1 MSRVASCLLL
11 PFWVAAGVSIWPAP
25 AQGAQA
31 SAPAPLPTKYRAV
44 AVLPLEFYDIDEEV
58 VQGIER
64 AILNE
69 IDEIPGLQ
77 AISPEDVRSDLRKY
91 DLEIGN
97 CERATACLASA
108 GRYGRAHL
116 VLEIRLSG
124 LGGAQNIAVRLIDTQ
139 TRSEVS
145 RLAEPLEDVEARPQQ
160 LHRMAVQLFR
170 PDDYV
175 GSLTVVCHTPGA
187 EVYLDDFLLGTT
199 PLPIRDRIRAGLH
212 VLRLSKPGYSDINR
226 FVDVI
231 YNRSSTMVADF
242 GGTDVSVAIVKKIS
256 DTGFGELWVVT
267 SEAGLQIRVDGEPV
281 GMTPLQKAISQ
292 VPAGQRRLSFRRA
305 GHPAAVTDI
314 KVVPGQR
321 LDLRYE
327 ATEHG
332 GHVTHLG
339 YQPIGAPLPTLD
351 SARGITGVPMGT
363 DVTRTW
369 PTWRF
374 YAGAGSAVIGLAAL
388 TAAVF
393 YAHDVSLFSNEAAQ
407 IEQELQNDTFSAA
420 DYERLRQRLAQLNS
434 NGPSAQDMETLML
447 GIGIAATGVSAGL
460 IVWDVTREP
469 AQSQE
474 GPTLA
479 LSPWWTGDGAGFVM
493 RSHF

>member
-11 PFWVAAGVSIWPAP
+11 PIWVAAGLPLWPAI
-25 AQGAQA
+25 AQGAPA

-44 AVLPLEFYDIDEEV
+44 AVLPLDFYDIDEEV
-58 VQGIER
+58 VQAIEQ

-69 IDEIPGLQ
+69 IDEMPGLQ
-77 AISPEDVRSDLRKY
+77 AISPEDLRSDLRKY
-91 DLEIGN
+91 NLEIGN
-97 CERATACLASA
+97 CERSTPCLASA

-124 LGGAQNIAVRLIDTQ
+124 LGGTQNIAVRLIDTQ

-145 RLAEPLEDVEARPQQ
+145 RLAEPLEEDVEARPQQ

-175 GSLTVVCHTPGA
+175 GSLTVMCHTPGA

-199 PLPIRDRIRAGLH
+199 PLPTRVRIRAGLH

-267 SEAGLQIRVDGEPV
+267 PESGLEMRVDGEPV
-281 GMTPLQKAISQ
+281 GTTPLQKAIAQ
-292 VPAGQRRLSFRRA
+292 VPAGQRRLSFRQA
-305 GHPAAVTDI
+305 GHPATVTDI
-314 KVVPGQR
+314 HVKAGQR

-327 ATEHG
+327 ATDHG
-332 GHVTHLG
+332 GHVTNLG
-339 YQPIGAPLPTLD
+339 YQASGAPLPTAD
-351 SARGITGVPMGT
+351 SARGVTGLPMGT
-363 DVTRTW
+363 DIKRTW
-369 PTWRF
+369 PHLAFLHGRRQRRRGF
-374 YAGAGSAVIGLAAL
+374 GGANGRRVLRARCVAFFGRSRSNQSR
-388 TAAVF
+388 TAKR
-393 YAHDVSLFSNEAAQ
+393 HLLSG
-407 IEQELQNDTFSAA
+407 
-420 DYERLRQRLAQLNS
+420 RLRA
-434 NGPSAQDMETLML
+434 SAPAP
-447 GIGIAATGVSAGL
+447 G
-460 IVWDVTREP
+460 P
-469 AQSQE
+469 AQ
-474 GPTLA
+474 
-479 LSPWWTGDGAGFVM
+479 
-493 RSHF
+493 